1 MKKQFS
7 CSAVV
12 VAFTGSLLLASLV
25 VALPDGFAAAKK
37 AAAAAKAPGKAGEVK
52 PAAAKPAAS
61 DGAYEQW
68 LKKYGAYDR
77 IAVPEVGADDGT
89 GASTLKRAE
98 AHLLQGTPQQALAL
112 IEAQQPYEDNALE
125 TQRLWLGGH
134 AFRSLGD
141 PYKAVLWY
149 SASAKLMEPKQLKA
163 KLVAES
169 GLEALWVDVWRR
181 QFWAFV
187 GNPSA
192 SREALEE
199 TLQTLQAQAE
209 TAWGREGFLG
219 KSKESLDLASGSAG
233 LGAANMD
240 SEGSEAVEKPAGKS
254 SKSAKAADKAAKEG
268 VLAVSEA
275 DRLHVAQA
283 VSAASLEDY
292 AQAREFLAGIS
303 APPLR
308 DFWSALLTFLDTGK
322 APGAKSLG
330 AAGYAKA
337 AGFWSANLLAP
348 YAGSREDWLLG
359 SSAPSWTRFKANLA
373 RLSRPEAQDAVDK
386 ELQSLLLSDEMSRLL
401 RSLKFVLLL
410 QDGKLDEA
418 REIWVGLD
426 KRKLPIC
433 LRVSGGLVY
442 QEDMK
447 TLLPQ
452 EIGAAGKLSPALASL
467 LSAGGI
473 GTPLAGEAP
482 FWTRAEVGK
491 NSNVNK
497 SWPLD
502 RLLVLA
508 DWQARWVAAPSSD
521 LARRSAFLFPD
532 TSYGYDCLLYLTQ
545 RAVENRSFQLAE
557 AYLFRMEKLSTDK
570 IGTVARLSLKAK
582 MERESGKDELA
593 LATYQQILALGVDMD
608 PKTRL
613 DMATFLQLKGDF
625 DGGRT
630 QLQILWDQRDK
641 MPRPQQAEI
650 LFWLGEG
657 EHSLRNYDAALD
669 YYLRLAYQYP
679 QEPMWPTVAM
689 YRSAMIY
696 EIKGNFE
703 TAKKL
708 LRQVIATADTKEAQ
722 EAAKNRL
729 SALETKSGKTTP
741 KESGEPVYPF

>member
-7 CSAVV
+7 RSV
-12 VAFTGSLLLASLV
+12 VATAITGSMFLAAFV
-25 VALPDGFAAAKK
+25 VATPDGFAASTKK
-37 AAAAAKAPGKAGEVK
+37 AAAPRASAKAE
-52 PAAAKPAAS
+52 AKPAAKNDAP

-77 IAVPEVGADDGT
+77 IAVPDVDADDGS
-89 GASTLKRAE
+89 GASALKRAE

-112 IEAQQPYEDNALE
+112 IEAQQPYDDNALE
-125 TQRLWLGGH
+125 AQRLWLGGH

-141 PYKAVLWY
+141 PHKAVLWY
-149 SASAKLMEPKQLKA
+149 SASAKLMDSKQVKA
-163 KLVAES
+163 KLVAEP

-209 TAWGREGFLG
+209 TAWGRENFWG
-219 KSKESLDLASGSAG
+219 KSKEALDLANGAAG
-233 LGAANMD
+233 LDTAD
-240 SEGSEAVEKPAGKS
+240 KSAGKS
-254 SKSAKAADKAAKEG
+254 GKSAKEA

-275 DRLHVAQA
+275 DRVRIAQA

-292 AQAREFLAGIS
+292 SQAKEFLAGIS

-308 DFWSALLTFLDTGK
+308 DFWTALLTFLDTGK

-348 YAGSREDWLLG
+348 YAASREDWLLG
-359 SSAPSWTRFKANLA
+359 SSAPSWTRFKANLTK
-373 RLSRPEAQDAVDK
+373 LSRQEAQEAVDK

-410 QDGKLDEA
+410 QEGNLDAA
-418 REIWVGLD
+418 REIWDGLD

-433 LRVSGGLVY
+433 LRVSGGLIY

-452 EIGAAGKLSPALASL
+452 EIGAAGKLSPALAAL

-473 GTPLAGEAP
+473 GSPLAGEAP

-532 TSYGYDCLLYLTQ
+532 TSYGYDCLLYLTH

-557 AYLFRMEKLSTDK
+557 AYLHRMEKLSTDK
-570 IGTVARLSLKAK
+570 AGTVARLSLKAK

-593 LATYQQILALGVDMD
+593 LATYQEILALGVEMD

-625 DGGRT
+625 DGGRK

-679 QEPMWPTVAM
+679 HEPMWPTVAM

-729 SALETKSGKTTP
+729 SALETKSGKTAP

>member
-1 MKKQFS
+1 MKKQIS

-12 VAFTGSLLLASLV
+12 AAFSGSLLLASLV
-25 VALPDGFAAAKK
+25 VALPDGFAATTKK
-37 AAAAAKAPGKAGEVK
+37 AAAKATAKTGEGAPASRH
-52 PAAAKPAAS
+52 AAAP

-77 IAVPEVGADDGT
+77 IAVPEVGADDGS
-89 GASTLKRAE
+89 GASALKRAE

-163 KLVAES
+163 KLVAEP

-199 TLQTLQAQAE
+199 TLQTLQVQAE
-209 TAWGREGFLG
+209 TAWGRENFWG
-219 KSKESLDLASGSAG
+219 KSKEALELANGSAG
-233 LGAANMD
+233 QDA
-240 SEGSEAVEKPAGKS
+240 EGLEASDKPAGKPA
-254 SKSAKAADKAAKEG
+254 KSAKAAEKPAKEA
-268 VLAVSEA
+268 VLTVSEA
-275 DRLHVAQA
+275 DRMLIAQA
-283 VSAASLEDY
+283 VSVASLENY
-292 AQAREFLAGIS
+292 AQAKEILAGIS

-359 SSAPSWTRFKANLA
+359 SSAPSWTRFKANLT
-373 RLSRPEAQDAVDK
+373 RLSRPEAQEAVDK

-410 QDGKLDEA
+410 QDGKVDDA
-418 REIWVGLD
+418 REIWNGLD

-433 LRVSGGLVY
+433 LRVSGGLIY

-497 SWPLD
+497 NWPLD

-508 DWQARWVAAPSSD
+508 DWQARWVATPSSD

-557 AYLFRMEKLSTDK
+557 AYLHRMEKLSTDK
-570 IGTVARLSLKAK
+570 TGAVARLSLKAK

-593 LATYQQILALGVDMD
+593 LSTYQEILALGVDMD
-608 PKTRL
+608 SKTRL

-625 DGGRT
+625 DGGRK

-641 MPRPQQAEI
+641 MPRPLQAEI

-729 SALETKSGKTTP
+729 SALETKSGKTTS
-741 KESGEPVYPF
+741 KENGEPVYPF

>member
-7 CSAVV
+7 CSA

-163 KLVAES
+163 KLVAEP

-209 TAWGREGFLG
+209 TAWGREGFWG

-233 LGAANMD
+233 LGAESMD

-254 SKSAKAADKAAKEG
+254 SKSAKAVDKAAKEA

-275 DRLHVAQA
+275 DRLHIAQA

-373 RLSRPEAQDAVDK
+373 RLSRPEAQEAVDK

-570 IGTVARLSLKAK
+570 TGTVARLSLKAK